1 METRA
6 PVLGGHWEEGIMAE
20 ALLCQVP
27 QTFRPEAPISPTLFQ
42 AQVPVIHE
50 VAPISATTGTAT
62 LAVLLGNAAGEM
74 PKLEKKKQGGCEE
87 FERKWEERLEMVK
100 GICGGVPFDAV
111 LFEGL
116 KLCLD
121 EADKVLM
128 QKMREQ
134 NKGLKFQDF
143 FMLLRRRYES
153 DSSLQNRRAWET
165 LKLTSVGDTMT
176 LLNWSVFVE
185 KFQLFRNRVEDR
197 SEGEEYRLLMEKLPE
212 KWKRVVLNE
221 ESKRKKFKWVVRLTH
236 VPPMSAEQLKVAME
250 GTLEIG
256 LVKVEAS
263 SHGMLVTCGSEIVMQ
278 KVMNLSGWS
287 LHGTTVKTAKLEM
300 MMSGDEICEF
310 HHRKIG
316 VGREG
321 KNFLHS

>member
-1 METRA
+1 
-6 PVLGGHWEEGIMAE
+6 
-20 ALLCQVP
+20 
-27 QTFRPEAPISPTLFQ
+27 
-42 AQVPVIHE
+42 
-50 VAPISATTGTAT
+50 
-62 LAVLLGNAAGEM
+62 
-74 PKLEKKKQGGCEE
+74 
-87 FERKWEERLEMVK
+87 
-100 GICGGVPFDAV
+100 
-111 LFEGL
+111 
-116 KLCLD
+116 
-121 EADKVLM
+121 
-128 QKMREQ
+128 
-134 NKGLKFQDF
+134 
-143 FMLLRRRYES
+143 
-153 DSSLQNRRAWET
+153 
-165 LKLTSVGDTMT
+165 MT

-236 VPPMSAEQLKVAME
+236 VPPMSAEQLKVALE
-250 GTLEIG
+250 GTLEMG

-310 HHRKIG
+310 ITEKLELDEKVKTFSTPEPPPGTQGTTWVKKGEVKEADVVSEKKREKSQSPPRSSGSSTGNFRGRSNDWYEPNHYQGKSYADAVKGKGGSWNDFGKGKGSGKGFGKGKGGRTDHGGYTCNPCMDAGRSYTHYHRDCHYLRPQSLKG
-316 VGREG
+316 NEKAAPQKTSEG
-321 KNFLHS
+321 QHSSK